1 MIATAQDVQAA
12 VTIAA
17 VATAG
22 IVIGA
27 VWPYALALVAMALR
41 TAGATGRTKRT
52 AGTRP
57 VPAAQTPNN
66 KNKY

>member
-41 TAGATGRTKRT
+41 TAGRAALRLSHSMIQLADRH
-52 AGTRP
+52 AGETS
-57 VPAAQTPNN
+57 
-66 KNKY
+66 